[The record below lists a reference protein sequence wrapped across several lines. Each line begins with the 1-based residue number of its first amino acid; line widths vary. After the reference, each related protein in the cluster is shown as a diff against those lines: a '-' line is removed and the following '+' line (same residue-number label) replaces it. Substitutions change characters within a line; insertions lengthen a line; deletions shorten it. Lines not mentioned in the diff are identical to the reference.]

1 MGEQDRVP
9 PSPPCVYRRPAVSC
23 IDPSHVGSSGG
34 SHPASIVLSLF
45 WLGWTSYPGIHPAVP
60 ALSGLPFAAGYLL
73 GFMALLNYV
82 TDAYRQFS
90 ASAQAAASTAR
101 SITAFGLPLA
111 APRMYEDLGIQWAC
125 SLLAFLT
132 LVLACVPFFFIRYG
146 DVLRKRSPFC
156 QTLSAED
163 GRNGESEAFEASVRC
178 HGRPASTTV
187 KSAYPTDTSRPCAD
201 HCHEDIPS
209 TRDSQGQCPP

>member
-1 MGEQDRVP
+1 MSFD
-9 PSPPCVYRRPAVSC
+9 
-23 IDPSHVGSSGG
+23 DLSHVRSPGG
-34 SHPASIVLSLF
+34 SHAISIVFSLF
-45 WLGWTSYPGIHPAVP
+45 WLGWTSYPEIHPAVP

-90 ASAQAAASTAR
+90 ASAHAAASTAR

-132 LVLACVPFFFIRYG
+132 LFLACVPFFFIRYG

-156 QTLSAED
+156 QRLSAED
-163 GRNGESEAFEASVRC
+163 VPNGESEAFEPSVRC
-178 HGRPASTTV
+178 HGRPASIIARNV
-187 KSAYPTDTSRPCAD
+187 YSRDTSRLCTD
-201 HCHEDIPS
+201 HCHEYIS
-209 TRDSQGQCPP
+209 TTRGSQGQYPS